1 MPAAAHFYSA
11 GSSGS
16 RRPSPGPSLGK
27 TVPPDPSGKT
37 QNCANPQISGIN
49 SPAPT
54 HTDSMENN
62 FIKCGLA
69 GWSAELCYSSLIART
84 RDHDKRLM
92 GQTSLYM
99 FPIYG
104 MAAAIGPIRQKL
116 CDRSRLLQ
124 KSAVCRGGIYTG
136 LIFLTEYC
144 TGWLLRKTGRC
155 PWDYSQA
162 KLNINGLIRLDFA
175 PFWFV
180 LGLFFEHCT
189 AA

>member
-1 MPAAAHFYSA
+1 
-11 GSSGS
+11 
-16 RRPSPGPSLGK
+16 
-27 TVPPDPSGKT
+27 
-37 QNCANPQISGIN
+37 
-49 SPAPT
+49 
-54 HTDSMENN
+54 MENN

-116 CDRSRLLQ
+116 CAHSELLK
-124 KSAVCRGGIYTG
+124 KSTVCRGGIYTG

-144 TGWLLRKTGRC
+144 TGWLLRKAGRC

-162 KLNINGLIRLDFA
+162 KLNVDGLIRLDFA
-175 PFWFV
+175 PFWFA
-180 LGLFFEHCT
+180 LGLFFERCT
-189 AA
+189 AAS